1 MPDFI
6 LTTSETKTRRAYS
19 RFQLTGER
27 GGVKRVVEGHEV
39 QGSGVG
45 FQAPF
50 PPAMGSGERCKLPQR
65 PPSGFTTSEELRK
78 ASPDTSVVLLL

>member
-1 MPDFI
+1 
-6 LTTSETKTRRAYS
+6 
-19 RFQLTGER
+19 
-27 GGVKRVVEGHEV
+27 VKRVVEGHEV

-78 ASPDTSVVLLL
+78 ASPDTSVVLLLWSHRNAIWLLPKIAYLSTHCHI